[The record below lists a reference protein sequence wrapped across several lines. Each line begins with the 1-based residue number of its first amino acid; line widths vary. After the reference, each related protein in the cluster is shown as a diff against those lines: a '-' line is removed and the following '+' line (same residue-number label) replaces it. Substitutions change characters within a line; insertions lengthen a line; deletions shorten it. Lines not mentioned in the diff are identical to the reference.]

1 MKKANIRVYKK
12 GNKYIVADGYT
23 NKDLY
28 NVGSVPVY
36 DMFNFG
42 RAVRSGIGSVMNAP
56 GNYYSFR
63 RYLSMTDEKA
73 IESDWRNVGIS
84 FLDALSLIK

>member
-1 MKKANIRVYKK
+1 MKKNNILIQKK
-12 GNKYIVADGYT
+12 GNKYIVTDVYA

-28 NVGSVPVY
+28 NVQSIPVY
-36 DMFNFG
+36 NVFNLN
-42 RAVRSGIGSVMNAP
+42 RSVQSGIGSIMNVP
-56 GNYYSFR
+56 GNYYSFHK
-63 RYLSMTDEKA
+63 YLSMTDAQA